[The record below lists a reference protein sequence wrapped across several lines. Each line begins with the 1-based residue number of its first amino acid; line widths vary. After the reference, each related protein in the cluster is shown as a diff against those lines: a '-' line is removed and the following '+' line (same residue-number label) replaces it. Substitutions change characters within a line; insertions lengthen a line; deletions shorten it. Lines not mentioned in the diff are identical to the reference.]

1 MYRYAAFALNI
12 HSEVELPGFPA
23 SCGEP
28 DVTIRLGSVNRAR
41 TAAAIDDE
49 VASPVNVGWFHIV
62 RGREIIVDLLPC
74 ADPGELRTLLA
85 GRLMGFLL
93 RQRGYLALHASAV
106 AIDGQGVLF
115 VGDSGSGKSTTA
127 AAFHSR
133 GHDLLADDVAAVRIV
148 KEGVKEGV
156 EVQAACTGLRLRE
169 DSRVVMGAAATP
181 AGFQAEKRHYILQD
195 QPSAGACSVKR
206 IYVLEFGDCGG
217 PSQIHATAMPG
228 FRSAALLSAH
238 SFLRKRKASHALRQ
252 INLDRAG
259 AVAAAA
265 PVLRLVRARSL
276 NLLPALVNFVEKEL
290 SASD

>member
-28 DVTIRLGSVNRAR
+28 DVTIRLGSVNRAP
-41 TAAAIDDE
+41 TPAAIDDE
-49 VASPVNVGWFHIV
+49 VASPANVGWFHIV
-62 RGREIIVDLLPC
+62 SGREIIVDLLPC
-74 ADPGELRTLLA
+74 ADPGEVRTLLA

-133 GHDLLADDVAAVRIV
+133 GHELLADDVAAVRIL
-148 KEGVKEGV
+148 KERI
-156 EVQAACTGLRLRE
+156 EVQAACTGLRLPE
-169 DSRVVMGAAATP
+169 DSRIVMGAAAAP
-181 AGFQAEKRHYILQD
+181 AGFHAEKHHYILQD
-195 QPSAGACSVKR
+195 PPSACARSVKR
-206 IYVLEFGDCGG
+206 IYIPEFGDCGR
-217 PSQIHATAMPG
+217 PSQIHSSAMSG
-228 FRSAALLSAH
+228 FSSAALLSAH